1 MRRLVAGIVIGI
13 VIMPIMWIYVSSRWA
28 YDAERACALQK
39 DVSRENCLANIR
51 FVEAAGW

>member
-13 VIMPIMWIYVSSRWA
+13 VIMPIVWIYVSSRWA
-28 YDAERACALQK
+28 YDPERACAQQK
-39 DVSRENCLANIR
+39 DVSREACLANIR